1 MTQNIRSDPNPI
13 LSVIIVSYNVLD
25 ALQAGLMLL
34 KPFHD
39 QGKGDVWVIDNA
51 SRDATADW
59 VEQQQWPHLIRN
71 SENLGFAAAVNQG
84 IERSRGA

>member
-1 MTQNIRSDPNPI
+1 
-13 LSVIIVSYNVLD
+13 
-25 ALQAGLMLL
+25 MLL

-84 IERSRGA
+84 IERSLSLIHI